1 MQGKRFTIVCRIV
14 STAMPGVLGHA
25 DSADEAV
32 KMARGF
38 TKNGS
43 VDVRIGDNQEE
54 KHYDT
59 ESFAKQYGVR

>member
-1 MQGKRFTIVCRIV
+1 MQGKRFTIVSRLM
-14 STAMPGVLGHA
+14 STATPGVLGHA
-25 DSADEAV
+25 DTAAEAV

-38 TKNGS
+38 TQNGKL
-43 VDVRIGDNQEE
+43 DVRIGDNQEQ

>member
-1 MQGKRFTIVCRIV
+1 MQGKRFTIVCRLM
-14 STAMPGVLGHA
+14 TTPTPGVLGHA
-25 DSADEAV
+25 DAADEAV

-38 TKNGS
+38 TQRGS
-43 VDVRIGDNQEE
+43 LDVRIGDNQAQ